1 MNEALSLLADAFDD
15 PINAAY
21 ALEQLRAHWR
31 ELDPEE
37 RAALTPLA
45 QLAAKRVEEAKAAA
59 PPEGAAPP
67 RAATDADLATPG
79 EDELRAALRFGV
91 KPTTD

>member
-15 PINAAY
+15 PVNAAFP
-21 ALEQLRAHWR
+21 LEQLRTQWR
-31 ELDPEE
+31 ELDPDE

-45 QLAAKRVEEAKAAA
+45 QLAARRAEEAKAAQPA
-59 PPEGAAPP
+59 EAA

>member
-15 PINAAY
+15 PVNAAF
-21 ALEQLRAHWR
+21 ALEQLRAQWR
-31 ELDPEE
+31 ELDPDE

-45 QLAAKRVEEAKAAA
+45 QLAARRAEEAKAAQ
-59 PPEGAAPP
+59 PTEGVTP
-67 RAATDADLATPG
+67 ATEGVLATPG